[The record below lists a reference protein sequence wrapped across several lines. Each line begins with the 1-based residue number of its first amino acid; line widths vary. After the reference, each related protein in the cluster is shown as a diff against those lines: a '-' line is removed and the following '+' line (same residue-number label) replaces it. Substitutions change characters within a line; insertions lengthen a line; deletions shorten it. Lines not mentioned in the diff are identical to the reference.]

1 MPMEAGRMEK
11 RYSEMSEFEL
21 HQEIS
26 QLNEKAKK
34 AEQMG
39 MASELAVYER
49 KMAMAKSYLLNP
61 DDYQPEEVYE
71 LIEGGDTFK
80 ISYLNG
86 YFAWG
91 YRNQENE
98 LSAVPISLLSKSK
111 Q

>member
-1 MPMEAGRMEK
+1 MEMKMMEI

-26 QLNEKAKK
+26 RLNEKAKK

-49 KMAMAKSYLLNP
+49 KMAMAKSYMLNP
-61 DDYQPEEVYE
+61 DDYKPEEVYE
-71 LIEGGDTFK
+71 LTEGAGTFK

-91 YRNQENE
+91 YRDQEKE
-98 LSAVPISLLSKSK
+98 LSAVPISLLTNKIG
-111 Q
+111 